1 MKREEIPMSKIQRLK
16 VEQKSGVTVVNFLD
30 KRILDE
36 PTIQAIAEQLFSL
49 VDDSG
54 KRELILNF
62 SNVEYLS
69 SAALGKLIN
78 LHKKLQ
84 GVQGRLAMCH
94 VIPQIFEVFAIT
106 KLDKIFKIF
115 PDEDAAL
122 EFFA

>member
-1 MKREEIPMSKIQRLK
+1 MSKQHLK
-16 VEQKSGVTVVNFLD
+16 VEMNGDVAEVQFLV

-36 PTIQAIAEQLFSL
+36 PTIQAIAEQLFGL
-49 VDDSG
+49 VDQDG
-54 KRELILNF
+54 KRKLLLNF
-62 SNVEYLS
+62 TNVEYMS

-84 GVQGRLAMCH
+84 ALKGQLAMCN

-115 PDEDAAL
+115 PDVDGAMGS
-122 EFFA
+122 FT